1 MTPPESPE
9 KQALNNERLQV
20 LEQLEQWLE
29 APLLALGFLWLV
41 LLVVEF
47 IGGLSALLQNVV
59 TLVWIIFIID
69 FALRFLLAP
78 RKLAYLR
85 KNWLTAISLLLPA
98 LRLVRVF
105 WMLRILR
112 LARTART
119 LQLVRILGSLNRGMR
134 SLGAT
139 MDRRGVRY
147 VLGLTLIVIV
157 VGSAGV
163 YNFER
168 ATLAGREA
176 LPNYGTALWWTA
188 MLMTTSGSEY
198 WPQTAEGRILTF
210 ILALYA
216 VGMLGYITAILATFF
231 IGRDAESEEAE
242 LAGSRSIEALR
253 AEIAALRAELQLQ
266 TNRSPGSSTR

>member
-1 MTPPESPE
+1 MNPPESPE

-20 LEQLEQWLE
+20 LEQVEQWLE
-29 APLLALGFLWLV
+29 APLMALGFVWLV

-47 IGGLSALLQNVV
+47 IWGLSVLLQNII

-78 RKLAYLR
+78 RKLVYLR
-85 KNWLTAISLLLPA
+85 QNWLTAISLILPA

-105 WMLRILR
+105 WMLRFLR
-112 LARTART
+112 LARTVRT

-147 VLGLTLIVIV
+147 VLGLTLIVV
-157 VGSAGV
+157 LVGAAGV
-163 YNFER
+163 YNFES

-176 LPNYGTALWWTA
+176 LPNYGAALWWTA
-188 MLMTTSGSEY
+188 MLMTTTGSEY

-216 VGMLGYITAILATFF
+216 LGMLGYITAILATFF

-242 LAGSRSIEALR
+242 LAGNRSVEALR

-266 TNRSPGSSTR
+266 TNRSPGSSTG

>member
-9 KQALNNERLQV
+9 KQALDSERLQV

-29 APLLALGFLWLV
+29 APLMALGFVWLV

-47 IGGLSALLQNVV
+47 IWGLSVLLQNVV

-78 RKLAYLR
+78 RKLVYLR
-85 KNWLTAISLLLPA
+85 QNWLTAISLILPA

-105 WMLRILR
+105 WMLRFLR

-139 MDRRGVRY
+139 MDRRGV
-147 VLGLTLIVIV
+147 
-157 VGSAGV
+157 
-163 YNFER
+163 
-168 ATLAGREA
+168 
-176 LPNYGTALWWTA
+176 GTCW
-188 MLMTTSGSEY
+188 G
-198 WPQTAEGRILTF
+198 
-210 ILALYA
+210 
-216 VGMLGYITAILATFF
+216 
-231 IGRDAESEEAE
+231 
-242 LAGSRSIEALR
+242 
-253 AEIAALRAELQLQ
+253 
-266 TNRSPGSSTR
+266 

>member
-1 MTPPESPE
+1 MTSPESPE
-9 KQALNNERLQV
+9 KQALDNERLQV
-20 LEQLEQWLE
+20 LQQLERWLE
-29 APLLALGFLWLV
+29 VPLLVLGFVWLV

-47 IGGLSALLQNVV
+47 TWGLSALFQNVV
-59 TLVWIIFIID
+59 TLIWVIFIID

-78 RKLAYLR
+78 HKLVYLR

-119 LQLVRILGSLNRGMR
+119 LQLVRILSSLNRGMR
-134 SLGAT
+134 SLGAS
-139 MDRRGVRY
+139 MDRRGVGY
-147 VLGLTLIVIV
+147 VVALTLIVML
-157 VGSAGV
+157 VGAAGV

-188 MLMTTSGSEY
+188 MLMTTIGSEY

-210 ILALYA
+210 ILALYSA
-216 VGMLGYITAILATFF
+216 GMLGYITAILATFF
-231 IGRDAESEEAE
+231 IGRDAKSEQAE
-242 LAGSRSIEALR
+242 LAGSQSLDALR
-253 AEIAALRAELQLQ
+253 AEIAALRAQLGIQ
-266 TNRSPGSSTR
+266 ANQSSGESTG